1 MEYKDLE
8 ERLKGEADAVEEED
22 RGWRAEEVAAKLN
35 QIAGILEKIRNQHQT
50 GIDASLG
57 KRSGRKFNT
66 L

>member
-1 MEYKDLE
+1 
-8 ERLKGEADAVEEED
+8 ERLKGEADAVTD
-22 RGWRAEEVAAKLN
+22 DGRDWRAEEVAAKLN
-35 QIAGILEKIRNQHQT
+35 QIAGFIERIGRQHQT